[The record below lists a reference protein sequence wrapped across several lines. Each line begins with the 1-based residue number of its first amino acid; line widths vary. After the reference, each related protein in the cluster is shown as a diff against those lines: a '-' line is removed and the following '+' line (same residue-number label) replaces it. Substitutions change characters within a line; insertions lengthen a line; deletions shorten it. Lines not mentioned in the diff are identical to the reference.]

1 MKKII
6 PVLIL
11 ISAFMLNSCNQPTTT
26 ETTSSDQTQIQ
37 THIGTLKY
45 EIGDQ
50 FTGYPTK
57 ETVNE
62 LFYEMDFQRAT
73 QAYLWGLPM
82 VAVGSWFQGH
92 ENLGAGDLA
101 IVQYI
106 TPVSKAGILT
116 ANEATPYTIVNT
128 NLANT
133 GPVVMEVPAGPIVG
147 MVDDVWQR
155 VIVDIGLPGPDGGKG
170 GKYLILPP
178 GINAPA
184 DVPKDY
190 FVYKSPTNHILSGF
204 RVLSWMVKSRE
215 EAVEIE
221 NKIKIYKYDD
231 RNNPPAR
238 DVVVVENNEKYDT
251 KQPRDMEYWKI
262 VKKIIDQEPVLER
275 DRLIMSMLV
284 SLGIEKGKPFNPT
297 PQQEEILLKAV
308 QVGEQMAKAQTYA
321 KPERFADYFNDYGW
335 PNLLVTSADDKSEH
349 YDQMYRRATFTYEA
363 MSRAW
368 AMFTD
373 QVGVG
378 QVYLTQ
384 YKDGNSKWLDGSK
397 DYVLNIPKDAPA
409 ELFWSIAVYSTDTRC
424 LIQNEAGFASL
435 GSRTES
441 MKVNDDGSVDLYFG
455 PLAPKG
461 NESNWIQTNNGEAWF
476 TYLRLYGPSETYFD
490 KSWPLKGINLVE

>member
-1 MKKII
+1 MKNVII
-6 PVLIL
+6 ALTL
-11 ISAFMLNSCNQPTTT
+11 ISVFILQSCNQPTTT
-26 ETTSSDQTQIQ
+26 ETSSSSATKIE
-37 THIGTLKY
+37 THIGTLEY
-45 EIGDQ
+45 EISDQ
-50 FTGYPTK
+50 FKGYPTK
-57 ETVNE
+57 ETLNK
-62 LFYEMDFQRAT
+62 LYYEMDFQRAT
-73 QAYLWGLPM
+73 QAYMWSLPM
-82 VAVGSWFQGH
+82 VAVGRWFDGH
-92 ENLGAGDLA
+92 EKLSAGDLA

-106 TPVSKAGILT
+106 TPASKSGILT

-128 NLANT
+128 NLGNT
-133 GPVVMEVPAGPIVG
+133 GPVVMEVPSGPIVG

-155 VIVDIGLPGPDGGKG
+155 VIVDIGLPGPDAGKG

-178 GINAPA
+178 GVDTPA

-190 FVYKSPTNHILSGF
+190 FVYQSPTNHILSGF

-221 NKIKIYKYDD
+221 NKIKIYKYED
-231 RNNPPAR
+231 RNNTPVR
-238 DVVVVENNEKYDT
+238 NVVVVKDNDEYYTE
-251 KQPRDMEYWKI
+251 QPRDMEYWRI

-275 DRLIMSMLV
+275 DRLIMSMLE

-297 PQQEEILLKAV
+297 PYQEEILLKAV
-308 QVGEQMAKAQTYA
+308 VVGEQMAKAQTYG
-321 KPERFADYFNDYGW
+321 KPERFADYFNEYGW
-335 PNLLVTSADDKSEH
+335 PNLLVCSADDKTEN
-349 YDQMYRRATFTYEA
+349 YDQMYRRASFTYEA
-363 MSRAW
+363 ISRAW

-384 YKDGNSKWLDGSK
+384 YKDSNKNWLDGSK
-397 DYVLNIPKDAPA
+397 NYTLNIPKDAPA

-424 LIQNEAGFASL
+424 LIQNEVGFASL

-461 NESNWIQTNNGEAWF
+461 NESNWIQTNDGEAWF

-490 KSWPLKGINLVE
+490 KSWPIKGINLIK